1 MQCCKSTLYM
11 PQKTIVLLLQKA
23 VSLFVVDFGV
33 GYLYHYDMMILIG
46 SFALGLMMGS
56 LGSVMIVRHDDV
68 QWLVRGRS
76 SCPHCHHRLSI
87 IDLIPLRGYMINTG
101 RCRYCHS
108 QISPLYPLIEINTA
122 VVFVILTGYFLWQ
135 GVILLSYLLIVWRCS
150 IVVAFH
156 DIRDMRLNMWSRYLL
171 VIATIMMTTQLIW
184 SRHIMLR
191 YGTIGTLWRIWLYS
205 LGRMIYRIKTH
216 TSWEWLWSW
225 DIYRWGLMSFVLP
238 MITIMLWYPL
248 ESWWLSVIGLWCIY
262 VMISS
267 CVGLWLALV
276 TRSQRIAF
284 LPAMVIACPLTV
296 VCIAKRWTTLF

>member
-1 MQCCKSTLYM
+1 M

-33 GYLYHYDMMILIG
+33 GYLYHYDMIILIS
-46 SFALGLMMGS
+46 SFVLGLMMGS
-56 LGSVMIVRHDDV
+56 LGSVMIVRHDDIRG
-68 QWLVRGRS
+68 LLRGRS

-108 QISPLYPLIEINTA
+108 QISPLYPLIEFVTGL
-122 VVFVILTGYFLWQ
+122 VFMMITWYFLWQ
-135 GVILLSYLLIVWRCS
+135 GFILLSYLLIVWRCS
-150 IVVAFH
+150 VVIAFH
-156 DIRDMRLNMWSRYLL
+156 DVRDMRLNMWSRYIL
-171 VIATIMMTTQLIW
+171 VLATIIMMTTQLIR
-184 SRHIMLR
+184 SRQVILLC
-191 YGTIGTLWRIWLYS
+191 GTIGTLWRIWLYG
-205 LGRMIYRIKTH
+205 LGRLIYRIKTY
-216 TSWEWLWSW
+216 TSWEWLGSG
-225 DIYRWGLMSFVLP
+225 DIYRWSLMSFVLP
-238 MITIMLWYPL
+238 MITMMLWYPR
-248 ESWWLSVIGLWCIY
+248 ESWWLSAMGLWCIY

-267 CVGLWLALV
+267 GVGLWLALI